1 MVTRFT
7 RLFVLM
13 VGIAL
18 FGLTTTP
25 AAAAPVAP
33 PTPDAVR
40 CLPFTNIC
48 SGATVQNDSSVQF
61 GVRGEDIDTR
71 QRVDRVLA
79 QGQNSFDNIRII
91 DADFIYSTVYRI
103 YDSRDRVMYN
113 PGTYVK
119 ISDLQNA
126 RAVNGRDSN
135 GQFVIYV
142 FR

>member
-1 MVTRFT
+1 MFT
-7 RLFVLM
+7 RLFALI
-13 VGIAL
+13 VGVAL
-18 FGLTTTP
+18 LGLTVTS

-33 PTPDAVR
+33 PTPEAVR
-40 CLPFTNIC
+40 CIPFTNIC

-71 QRVDRVLA
+71 RGVDRVLA
-79 QGQNSFDNIRII
+79 QGQNSFDDARII
-91 DADFIYSTVYRI
+91 DADFIYSSVYRI
-103 YDSRDRVMYN
+103 YDSKDRVMYN
-113 PGTYVK
+113 PGQNVK

-135 GQFVIYV
+135 GQFVIYI